1 MRAVLVLPSQ
11 EAWEGQ
17 DPSVLLAW
25 LPATRA
31 SCAPSPQQKGVGTG
45 CRCQPRAKVCSWHAG
60 ARGTWTSRVHLPSPS
75 PPPAPPSA
83 PTHITPPSRKSPSTP
98 LQSSGGRSQGRCF
111 NSKPSC
117 VAEPLPSASAR
128 TSPAPYSPGSTGLK
142 LPGRPSAEMALGEP
156 VPAAAPAACSE
167 PRRPRTGAQA
177 PPRRLVRHRRQAR
190 RCPTCACPAGGPL
203 ASAVHVRRLAGSTAS
218 AGGRTSSLARGI
230 LGIAVCVRWLPA
242 PSTRGILGVVV
253 CSWKSE
259 VALRVFQ
266 W

>member
-1 MRAVLVLPSQ
+1 MWAVLVLPSQ

-167 PRRPRTGAQA
+167 PRRPGRE
-177 PPRRLVRHRRQAR
+177 RRLLR
-190 RCPTCACPAGGPL
+190 
-203 ASAVHVRRLAGSTAS
+203 AVWSVTAARLAG
-218 AGGRTSSLARGI
+218 
-230 LGIAVCVRWLPA
+230 
-242 PSTRGILGVVV
+242 
-253 CSWKSE
+253 
-259 VALRVFQ
+259 ALRAPAQLAGPSRQLCTCAGSPVPPPQPEAGPLPWLAEFWELQ
-266 W
+266 FASDGCRLLRPGGSWEL